1 MKAIVAVAHSILN
14 AVWHLLADGIATPTP
29 ARTTSPAWTQS
40 KAKKSNAIKKLNS
53 LGFEVTI
60 TPATA
65 A

>member
-1 MKAIVAVAHSILN
+1 MRPVKARN
-14 AVWHLLADGIATPTP
+14 
-29 ARTTSPAWTQS
+29 
-40 KAKKSNAIKKLNS
+40 NAIRKLNS